1 MALALNNL
9 GELYRVQGRY
19 AEAEPLQKRALA
31 LGEKALGP
39 NHPSVAASL
48 NYLAGLYDNQA
59 RYAEAEPLYKRS
71 LAIREKALGPDHP
84 DVAKAVNNLAGLYAS
99 QGRYADAEP
108 LYKRSLTIWEKA
120 LGPDHTDVA
129 TSLYNLAELYRR
141 QGRYAEAEVLCKRSL
156 AIREKAFGPDHPFIA
171 TSLNSLANLYQ
182 DQGHYAEA
190 EPLSKRSP
198 AIQEK
203 ALGPD
208 HPFVAKT
215 LINLAVSYE
224 AQGRYGD
231 AEPLYKRSLTIQEK
245 ALGPDHPDVAASSN
259 NLANLY
265 QAQGRYRDAEPFYR
279 RSLAIREKSLGPEHP
294 DVGQTLNNLAALY
307 AIQRRYADAEPLYKR
322 SLAIQEKAHGP
333 DHPLVAGPLN
343 NLAGLYLV
351 QGRFADALPLVRDAA
366 RRGFEQKSLYLAV
379 LTGASAKSLITNAD
393 GFNEGYQ
400 VVQRATSSAASQAV
414 NQLSVRFA
422 TGNDQLAE
430 LVRRDQDLSSEN
442 ERLDKLIIEAVSQE
456 PSKRDATK
464 EQDVRKRLR
473 LIASERAQIETTL
486 YQRFPDYAA
495 LAKPEPLSVQETQ
508 ELLADDEILIVFDF
522 DRQSYAGVFSHSQA
536 GSFVLQITAAD
547 LEAQVKALRASLT
560 YAPQFDVEA
569 SYRLYQ
575 SLFGPFAEY
584 IASKTRLTVVANGAL
599 TSFPLQLLVTKDPTG
614 KKLTDIDWLVRKYAI
629 TVVPSTASLKIL
641 RKAKNVV
648 AAAKPMIG
656 FGDPVFDRA
665 VQSTTNPT
673 LASLGRGLPAFYRG
687 TTLTPLPDT
696 ADELRAIAKELGAGA
711 GDIKLGEAA
720 SVPNVKHARLD
731 NYQVVY
737 FATHALVAGDVEK
750 FAKAKAEPA
759 LVLSIP
765 ERPSDEDDGLLRA
778 SDVAMLKLNADFV
791 VLSACNTAAGDKPG
805 AEALS
810 GLARAFFYAGAK
822 SLIVSNWDVDSA
834 STVALMTGLFDA
846 LKNNP
851 HLTHAEA
858 LRLSMLQMIDRP
870 ANPNWRQPKFWA
882 PFVVVGEPQRK

>member
-1 MALALNNL
+1 
-9 GELYRVQGRY
+9 LYQGRF
-19 AEAEPLQKRALA
+19 A
-31 LGEKALGP
+31 
-39 NHPSVAASL
+39 
-48 NYLAGLYDNQA
+48 D
-59 RYAEAEPLYKRS
+59 AEPLYKRAVEIS
-71 LAIREKALGPDHP
+71 ERSLGPDHP
-84 DVAKAVNNLAGLYAS
+84 QVAASLNNLATLYVDQGRYVDAEQLFKQVLAMRERAFGPDHPQVAGS
-99 QGRYADAEP
+99 LSNLATLYRELNRNADAEPLFKRALEISERALGSDHPNITQSLTNLATLYVEQGRYADAEP
-108 LYKRSLTIWEKA
+108 LYKRSLAISEKTLGPDHPDVGQPLNNLAVLYKKQGRYADAELFLKRALTIAEQA
-120 LGPDHTDVA
+120 LGPDHPDVA
-129 TSLYNLAELYRR
+129 VPLTNLAALYLA
-141 QGRYAEAEVLCKRSL
+141 QSRYADAEPLFKRSL
-156 AIREKAFGPDHPFIA
+156 AIREKAFG
-171 TSLNSLANLYQ
+171 TN
-182 DQGHYAEA
+182 
-190 EPLSKRSP
+190 
-198 AIQEK
+198 
-203 ALGPD
+203 
-208 HPFVAKT
+208 
-215 LINLAVSYE
+215 
-224 AQGRYGD
+224 
-231 AEPLYKRSLTIQEK
+231 
-245 ALGPDHPDVAASSN
+245 HPDVAFS
-259 NLANLY
+259 
-265 QAQGRYRDAEPFYR
+265 
-279 RSLAIREKSLGPEHP
+279 
-294 DVGQTLNNLAALY
+294 LNNLAELY
-307 AIQRRYADAEPLYKR
+307 VVERRY
-322 SLAIQEKAHGP
+322 G
-333 DHPLVAGPLN
+333 
-343 NLAGLYLV
+343 
-351 QGRFADALPLVRDAA
+351 DALPLVRAA
-366 RRGFEQKSLYLAV
+366 AQIGAQRKSIYLTA
-379 LTGASAKSLITNAD
+379 LTGASAKTLITNAD
-393 GFNEGYQ
+393 AFNEGYQ
-400 VVQRATSSAASQAV
+400 VVQRAASSAASQAV

-422 TGNDQLAE
+422 AGNDRLAE
-430 LVRRDQDLSSEN
+430 LVRRDQDLSSET
-442 ERLDKLIIEAVSQE
+442 ERFDKLIIEAASKE
-456 PSKRDATK
+456 PSKRDAAK
-464 EQDVRKRLR
+464 EQEIRARLR

-495 LAKPEPLSVQETQ
+495 LAKPAPLSVQETQ
-508 ELLADDEILIVFDF
+508 QLLADDEILIVFDF

-547 LEAQVKALRASLT
+547 LEAQVKALRVSLT

-575 SLFGPFAEY
+575 SLFGPYAEY

-641 RKAKNVV
+641 RKIKNLV
-648 AAAKPMIG
+648 APAKPMIG
-656 FGDPVFDRA
+656 FGDPVFDTA
-665 VQSTTNPT
+665 VQSTTKPT
-673 LASLGRGLPAFYRG
+673 LASLDRGLPAFYRG

-711 GDIKLGEAA
+711 DDIKLGEAA

-778 SDVAMLKLNADFV
+778 SDVAMLKLNADLV

-810 GLARAFFYAGAK
+810 GLARAFFYAGAR
-822 SLIVSNWDVDSA
+822 SLIVSNWDVDSE

>member
-1 MALALNNL
+1 MAATKALTIIAGLLIGFLLTVPHAAL
-9 GELYRVQGRY
+9 GQSTSVWDTLDAAGLNQQATQLYNQGRY
-19 AEAEPLQKRALA
+19 SEAIPLAQRA
-31 LGEKALGP
+31 
-39 NHPSVAASL
+39 
-48 NYLAGLYDNQA
+48 
-59 RYAEAEPLYKRS
+59 
-71 LAIREKALGPDHP
+71 LAIREKTLGPDHP
-84 DVAKAVNNLAGLYAS
+84 DVAQSLNLLANLYHAQGNYAGAESLYKGSLAIREKSLGSDHPLVADALSNLAILCSDQGRLADAERFYKRSLAIYEKTLGPDHSVVARSLSNLASLYLVQGRYADAGPLLKQSVAILEKAFGPDHPSVAIALNNLALLYRG

-108 LYKRSLTIWEKA
+108 L
-120 LGPDHTDVA
+120 
-129 TSLYNLAELYRR
+129 
-141 QGRYAEAEVLCKRSL
+141 QKRSL
-156 AIREKAFGPDHPFIA
+156 AIEEKD
-171 TSLNSLANLYQ
+171 
-182 DQGHYAEA
+182 
-190 EPLSKRSP
+190 
-198 AIQEK
+198 
-203 ALGPD
+203 LGPD
-208 HPFVAKT
+208 HPSVAKT
-215 LINLAVSYE
+215 L
-224 AQGRYGD
+224 
-231 AEPLYKRSLTIQEK
+231 
-245 ALGPDHPDVAASSN
+245 N
-259 NLANLY
+259 NLGILY
-265 QAQGRYRDAEPFYR
+265 QAQGRYADAEPLFK
-279 RSLAIREKSLGPEHP
+279 RSLAIKEKALGPNHSY
-294 DVGQTLNNLAALY
+294 VAQTLNNLA
-307 AIQRRYADAEPLYKR
+307 D
-322 SLAIQEKAHGP
+322 
-333 DHPLVAGPLN
+333 
-343 NLAGLYLV
+343 LYLV
-351 QGRFADALPLVRDAA
+351 QGRYADALPLVRDAA
-366 RRGFEQKSLYLAV
+366 RRGFEQKSLYLKV
-379 LTGASAKSLITNAD
+379 LTGASARSLITNAD

-456 PSKRDATK
+456 PSKRDTTK
-464 EQDVRKRLR
+464 EQDVRNRLR
-473 LIASERAQIETTL
+473 LIASERAQIKSTL

-495 LAKPEPLSVQETQ
+495 LAKPAPLSVQETQ
-508 ELLADDEILIVFDF
+508 QLLADDEILIVFDF

-547 LEAQVKALRASLT
+547 LEAQVKALRVSLT

-575 SLFGPFAEY
+575 SLFGPYAEY

-641 RKAKNVV
+641 RKVKNVV

-665 VQSTTNPT
+665 VQSTTKPT
-673 LASLGRGLPAFYRG
+673 LASLDRGLPAFYRG

-696 ADELRAIAKELGAGA
+696 ADEVRAIAKELGAGA
-711 GDIKLGEAA
+711 EDIKLGEAA

-737 FATHALVAGDVEK
+737 FATHALVAGDVER

-778 SDVAMLKLNADFV
+778 SDVAMLKLNADLV

-810 GLARAFFYAGAK
+810 GLARAFFYAGAR
-822 SLIVSNWDVDSA
+822 SLIVSNWDVDSG

-858 LRLSMLQMIDRP
+858 LRLSMLQMIDHP
-870 ANPNWRQPKFWA
+870 SNPDWRQPKFWA
-882 PFVVVGEPQRK
+882 PFVVVGEPQRE